1 MALRVLEILTLCGR
15 KQRQGLC
22 CVRHTPA
29 LLLLGLSAAWPISDM
44 LSWHERKELPPKGAV
59 WFAQRA
65 PVGEGATW
73 RVGFCSCLIWIP
85 SPVRELRSWKPLW
98 TAKLIFKKVY
108 NLVAFGTYT
117 VLCSGPRSA
126 VPELLQH
133 RKAKVCT
140 NQLPHP
146 RPLHPSLDVLSVSR
160 NLPVLGSVQFYA
172 FSMTWIVY
180 LHVLL
185 SFVTKC
191 QYGLW
196 RQKGYGPFAILTDAF
211 LF

>member
-1 MALRVLEILTLCGR
+1 M
-15 KQRQGLC
+15 
-22 CVRHTPA
+22 
-29 LLLLGLSAAWPISDM
+29 
-44 LSWHERKELPPKGAV
+44 
-59 WFAQRA
+59 WFAQRV
-65 PVGEGATW
+65 PVGEGAAW

-117 VLCSGPRSA
+117 VLRSSPRSA
-126 VPELLQH
+126 VSELLQH

-140 NQLPHP
+140 NQLPHHRP
-146 RPLHPSLDVLSVSR
+146 RHPSSDVLSVSR

-172 FSMTWIVY
+172 FQYDLNCLSACVIFICHKMSIWIM
-180 LHVLL
+180 
-185 SFVTKC
+185 KA
-191 QYGLW
+191 
-196 RQKGYGPFAILTDAF
+196 KGYGPFAILTDAF